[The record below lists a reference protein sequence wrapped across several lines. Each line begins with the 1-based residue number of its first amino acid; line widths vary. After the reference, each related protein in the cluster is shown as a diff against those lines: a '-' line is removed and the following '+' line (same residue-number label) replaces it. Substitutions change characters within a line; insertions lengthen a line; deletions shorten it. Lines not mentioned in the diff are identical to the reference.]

1 MQLKATRDGD
11 GWRLNGQKT
20 WTTSAHF
27 AEWYWVGARTDP
39 MWQACRDTLF
49 LVPLDQ
55 PGITVKASG
64 RWATNGPTRSISTMS
79 SCPMTTL
86 WGS

>member
-1 MQLKATRDGD
+1 
-11 GWRLNGQKT
+11 LNGQKT

-27 AEWYWVGARTDP
+27 AECTGVGARTDP
-39 MWQACRDTLF
+39 DVAKHAGITLF

-55 PGITVKASG
+55 PGITVKAIWTMG
-64 RWATNGPTRSISTMS
+64 DDGPTRSISTMS